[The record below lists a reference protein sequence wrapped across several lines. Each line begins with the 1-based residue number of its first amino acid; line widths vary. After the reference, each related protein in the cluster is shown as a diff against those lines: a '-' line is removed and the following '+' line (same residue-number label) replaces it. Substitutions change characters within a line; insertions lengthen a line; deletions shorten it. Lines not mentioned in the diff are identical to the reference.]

1 MVVLAADTDTDRI
14 QSDMFGHQAMHPVRH
29 ETGAVDTPSGIR
41 LLARR
46 LPRGARPTVLR
57 ATHGVWQPIERHVFD
72 TSLSRMIGQMRAQW
86 LADKW
91 CRMFNAERW

>member
-1 MVVLAADTDTDRI
+1 MR
-14 QSDMFGHQAMHPVRH
+14 RY
-29 ETGAVDTPSGIR
+29 AVKINR
-41 LLARR
+41 LYNAFD
-46 LPRGARPTVLR
+46 AYVAVETVLYR
-57 ATHGVWQPIERHVFD
+57 HKHGVWQPIERHVFD